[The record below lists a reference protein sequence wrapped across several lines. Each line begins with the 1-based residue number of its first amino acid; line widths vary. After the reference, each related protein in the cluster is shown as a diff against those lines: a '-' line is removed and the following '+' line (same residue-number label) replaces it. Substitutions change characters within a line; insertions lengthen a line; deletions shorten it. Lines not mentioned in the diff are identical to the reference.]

1 MDECTATSKG
11 TIKGMVAKADDRSAA
26 IKNATVT
33 VYDKG
38 NYNEVASDKTDAN
51 GNYEIKV
58 KEGEYVVIIT
68 ADGYISFECDV
79 KLWPM
84 KSNIYKHSYLL
95 MKKTLVFMVW
105 QKVQLKMLL
114 QEA

>member
-1 MDECTATSKG
+1 ML
-11 TIKGMVAKADDRSAA
+11 
-26 IKNATVT
+26 
-33 VYDKG
+33 DKG

-79 KLWPM
+79 KVVANEEQYIQTFLLIDEEENLHLWCGRRY
-84 KSNIYKHSYLL
+84 N
-95 MKKTLVFMVW
+95 
-105 QKVQLKMLL
+105 
-114 QEA
+114 